1 VISAPF
7 AQPAGFAPACAAV
20 PDPIPTPARWV
31 LRHRGDLVVTG
42 ASLVDDPAAHGLA
55 PTDVHALGA
64 VGELP
69 AFCGALAD
77 DVALPEGLRAES
89 LRGAFALLPPAEQ
102 AMAAYGFQIL
112 HWSRTTRFCGECGAR
127 NEPSRDPARRAR
139 GCPHCG
145 HEWFPRVSP
154 CVIALVHD
162 GDRVLMTRQA
172 AWPAGR
178 YGLVAGF
185 VEPGESLEDC
195 VRREALEETG
205 VALDDVAYA
214 GSQPWPFPHQLM
226 VGFTA
231 RWTGGEASP
240 RDGELEDARW
250 FTRDALPILP
260 PRFSIARRLIDAW
273 AALPTTSALDKA

>member
-1 VISAPF
+1 VIAVAF
-7 AQPAGFAPACAAV
+7 ASPPGFAPACTAV
-20 PDPIPTPARWV
+20 PEGWPAEARWV
-31 LRHRGDLVVTG
+31 IQHRGELVVG
-42 ASLVDDPAAHGLA
+42 DGGLPRDPRALGLAVDDLHG
-55 PTDVHALGA
+55 LGA
-64 VGELP
+64 VAGEPAFGGVLRAEAELP
-69 AFCGALAD
+69 A
-77 DVALPEGLRAES
+77 GLRTES
-89 LRGAFALLPPAEQ
+89 LRGAFALLPAAEQ
-102 AMAAYGFQIL
+102 AMAAYGFQVL
-112 HWSRTTRFCGECGAR
+112 HWSRTTRFCGECGLR
-127 NEPSRDPARRAR
+127 TEPSADPTRRAR
-139 GCPHCG
+139 RCPGCG

-154 CVIALVHD
+154 CVITLVHD

-205 VALDDVAYA
+205 VSLADLAYA

-231 RWTGGEASP
+231 RWAGGEAGP

-273 AALPTTSALDKA
+273 VARPSEP

>member
-1 VISAPF
+1 MISAAF
-7 AQPAGFAPACAAV
+7 AQPPGFAPACTAV
-20 PDPIPTPARWV
+20 PPTIPRDARWV
-31 LRHRGDLVVTG
+31 LQHRGDLVVAG
-42 ASLVDDPAAHGLA
+42 PSLLVDPVSYGLA
-55 PTDVHALGA
+55 PTDVHGLGE
-64 VGELP
+64 VGGAP
-69 AFCGALAD
+69 AFAGVVAPDA
-77 DVALPEGLRAES
+77 ALPDGLRAES
-89 LRGAFALLPPAEQ
+89 LRGAFALLPAAEQ
-102 AMAAYGFQIL
+102 AMAAYGFQVL

-127 NEPSRDPARRAR
+127 NEPSDDPTRRAR
-139 GCPHCG
+139 RCPGCG

-205 VALDDVAYA
+205 VTLDAVTYA

-226 VGFTA
+226 VGFPA
-231 RWTGGEASP
+231 RWVGGEAAP

-250 FTRDALPILP
+250 FERNALPILP
-260 PRFSIARRLIDAW
+260 PRFSIARRLVDAW
-273 AALPTTSALDKA
+273 VAHRTALADD

>member
-1 VISAPF
+1 MITVAFPH
-7 AQPAGFAPACAAV
+7 PAGFAPACTPV
-20 PDPIPTPARWV
+20 PDPLPTPARWV
-31 LRHRGDLVVTG
+31 LQHRGDLVVAAG
-42 ASLVDDPAAHGLA
+42 RLPDDPLAYGLA
-55 PTDVHALGA
+55 PTDVHGLGEVDGA
-64 VGELP
+64 P
-69 AFCGALAD
+69 TFCGILAPD
-77 DVALPEGLRAES
+77 GALPGGLRAES
-89 LRGAFALLPPAEQ
+89 LRGAFALLTPAEQ
-102 AMAAYGFQIL
+102 AMAAYGAQVL

-127 NEPSRDPARRAR
+127 NEPSRDPTRRAR
-139 GCPHCG
+139 GCPGCG

-195 VRREALEETG
+195 VRREAMEETG
-205 VALDDVAYA
+205 VTLDEVRYA

-231 RWTGGEASP
+231 RWTGGDAAP

-250 FTRDALPILP
+250 FSRDALPILP
-260 PRFSIARRLIDAW
+260 PRFSIARRLVDAW
-273 AALPTTSALDKA
+273 VALGAKSDLDKA